1 VVSLCKYLVIITQF
15 ILLFFISV
23 KLWLSFFDVFGD
35 SNGAEYGDSV
45 AAAVEPNIHL
55 YEVGGNIGM

>member
-1 VVSLCKYLVIITQF
+1 
-15 ILLFFISV
+15 
-23 KLWLSFFDVFGD
+23 LSFFDVFGD